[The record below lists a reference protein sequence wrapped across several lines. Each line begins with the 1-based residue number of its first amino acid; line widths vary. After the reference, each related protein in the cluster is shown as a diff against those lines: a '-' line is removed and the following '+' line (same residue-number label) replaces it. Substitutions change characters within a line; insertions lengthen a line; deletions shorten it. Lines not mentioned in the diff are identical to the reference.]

1 MPGPTLHLRHVT
13 PEPSW
18 AARAEK
24 GPCTSNMDPA
34 GEKVQQQCCLQALG
48 CALPTRRRIRLAE
61 RFKNATSGLSG

>member
-1 MPGPTLHLRHVT
+1 MPGPTLHAT

-24 GPCTSNMDPA
+24 RPRTFDMDPA

-48 CALPTRRRIRLAE
+48 CAFPTQRRMHLAE